1 MRYFFKLYKYLQ
13 RGGDFFWNSLD
24 FLVPYSSLEK
34 KRDDFVHRTAEP
46 RVRKTKAKA
55 DRRIPRTKMDRGK

>member
-1 MRYFFKLYKYLQ
+1 MRYFSKLYEYIQ

-24 FLVPYSSLEK
+24 CFVPYSSLEK
-34 KRDDFVHRTAEP
+34 KPNDFVHRIAEP
-46 RVRKTKAKA
+46 RVRKTKARA